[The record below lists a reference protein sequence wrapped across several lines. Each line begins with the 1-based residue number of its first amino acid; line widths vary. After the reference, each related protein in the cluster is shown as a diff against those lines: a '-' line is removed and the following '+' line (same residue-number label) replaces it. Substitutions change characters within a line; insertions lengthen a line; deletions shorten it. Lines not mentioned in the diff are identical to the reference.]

1 MRRSWFQ
8 IQHGSVL
15 SNCQQ
20 TLPRRWRLL
29 YVLFNNDKILL
40 PALQMG
46 FVQQM
51 FSARREWRYSPLETW
66 KEQCLLWTLLE
77 TSRRK
82 QQRETKTKPH
92 TRKICFP
99 SHVSNYFTLIC
110 SYFKLTSQVC
120 CQSVDTSYG
129 LSSSHE
135 QCRFFLLFFFCLQF
149 TISLLAIFLCLPKNG
164 KICGKNCYGMIGE
177 R

>member
-1 MRRSWFQ
+1 MSQTKRIIMLMYETASISVVFAKEHAQMFQ
-8 IQHGSVL
+8 IQHGRVL

-40 PALQMG
+40 PALQMS

-51 FSARREWRYSPLETW
+51 FSAWREWRYSPLETW

-77 TSRRK
+77 ASGRK

-99 SHVSNYFTLIC
+99 SYVSSYFILIC
-110 SYFKLTSQVC
+110 SYYKLTSQVC

-135 QCRFFLLFFFCLQF
+135 QCRFLMSFFLVCNLRFR
-149 TISLLAIFLCLPKNG
+149 N
-164 KICGKNCYGMIGE
+164 
-177 R
+177 